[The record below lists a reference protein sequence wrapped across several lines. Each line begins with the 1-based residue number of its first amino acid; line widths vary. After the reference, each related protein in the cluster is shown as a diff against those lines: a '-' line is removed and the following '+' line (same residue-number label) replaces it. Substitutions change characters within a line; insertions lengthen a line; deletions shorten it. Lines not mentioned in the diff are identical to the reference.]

1 MAVVNRAAAEKQAPE
16 EEVDRLRAQVA
27 ALENELVDQ
36 AAKAN
41 EAVALAQE
49 RTYWLDRW
57 NLDLNALMA
66 RRGAAE
72 LRGVVRV
79 ARSGARAAKRAR
91 KRLSR

>member
-1 MAVVNRAAAEKQAPE
+1 MVAVSSRPAEQASQS
-16 EEVDRLRAQVA
+16 EVERLRAQVA
-27 ALENELVDQ
+27 ALEHELAEQ

-72 LRGVVRV
+72 VRGLVRV
-79 ARSGARAAKRAR
+79 ARSGVRSAKRAR
-91 KRLSR
+91 KRLGR

>member
-1 MAVVNRAAAEKQAPE
+1 MPVASQPNGERTSES
-16 EEVDRLRAQVA
+16 EVARLRAQVA
-27 ALENELVDQ
+27 ALERELVDQ

-57 NLDLNALMA
+57 NLDLNALMQ

-72 LRGVVRV
+72 LRGLVRV
-79 ARSGARAAKRAR
+79 ARSGVRSAKRAR
-91 KRLSR
+91 KRLAR